1 MYFVEI
7 HTYLNKNGVEIMK
20 ERRKYMLFNKS
31 KYKII
36 MMIILAML
44 LQIAA
49 PVAEYVYAEVMNGEG
64 GETVTEAVYIP
75 SEMISFSLVV
85 NGIDLVTADEAT
97 IKALELEQN
106 QNADFTIEFKVNLE
120 SADHLY
126 KEGDYFEFDF
136 PTAIKDFDNL
146 SGYSSPAERE
156 PRFGYKYEDGKVK
169 VYLAEDLD
177 PLNHDISNEVIV
189 TLNFSS
195 EFGFSGDDLEQ
206 EIEIP
211 TPGQAGGTKT
221 IKLTFKPKTKDE
233 KMSKESLGVTIIDGE
248 RYIDWVIWVNK
259 AGKALNNATIT
270 DEPSGNPAHVFEP
283 DTLVVKKY
291 NIGLSGVLEKDEQ
304 GEDLAVET
312 TSVSQFSEIS
322 MNGKYA
328 YKINYKTKVTAES
341 PSGEQIFSNTATLKE
356 ENMVLETSNGS
367 QKITYGEALQKN
379 KIGTDNNYV
388 SNWEIR
394 YNYNLAQNPELEEG
408 YHIIDKFPG
417 VHDIDTNTIMVYKMS
432 IDGEGNVVAGEGTL
446 IGTGLSGGGG
456 DNGPSYTIE
465 TITDADSDA
474 GIDGFKLKFDG
485 SVTDAYRITYKAKY
499 DKAFYTEEKITLIN
513 TVVGAG
519 KTLEPTHEIGQ
530 GILRKWHTLDLA
542 AQELTWTITIKADNA
557 DITNLTLTDV
567 FASKDT
573 VTGMGEQS
581 LEGTIT
587 ITESTGHTITPNS
600 DSTKGFTISGINIT
614 KGKTATITY
623 KTKYAVGEDG
633 KVASEYK
640 NTATATWTKD
650 SIDYSIEVSDSYKPQ
665 ATTTNNGRK
674 EGSYNYSTQ
683 TFTWGIIVNFN
694 KKDIQGA
701 ILTDNLG
708 PGHDIVADSLKIY
721 NFTPS
726 GSDDTKGT
734 KGNLSN
740 LIAGTDYTVSYNAT
754 NDKSTGYTLTF
765 KSDLVSENNYKAYY
779 IEYETRDSDNII
791 GLSTGEQAEQNDE
804 DKGKYTNTA
813 TFKTK
818 NETTHSL
825 ESTPVIVNNANH
837 LISKSVSGN
846 ASSNSD
852 RVLTWTI
859 DINKSLSNIGM
870 VTLKDIPSNNL
881 MLLPDTIRVR
891 EIKIASN
898 GSITYGSWISPNPAP
913 TLNNEEGSFTLD
925 LGNLSIPERKAVQV
939 QYKTLVL
946 EANNTNESFTNEA
959 TITYEGSEDTGEGQ
973 DNDSKVEQKFKF
985 SFSDATSSS
994 KKGNVKFKKVG
1005 YDNATENKVDLG
1017 NVEFQLIKK
1026 IGNTDYII
1034 REATSE
1040 ENGEFVFNSVGYGT
1054 YLIREVSVPTG
1065 YIKMEDQP
1073 FTMGTDTDIKLSGN
1087 EAKVI
1092 ELTNTKI
1099 NQGFKLTKIDEKE
1112 PSIKL
1117 AGVEFELFKHD
1128 GIPVTKDRNEND
1140 IIGKLTTDV
1149 NGVILIDDLPTGK
1162 YYLKEIKAPEGYWL
1176 DEGHIEF
1183 EIKAENIEIIDLG
1196 NITNTKQGDLIVKK
1210 IDKDNNNSLPGAEF
1224 TLYDNSKNIIATAT
1238 TNADGIAK
1246 FTNIKYGSYV
1256 LNETKAPS
1264 GYVGYSE
1271 DINITIALPE
1281 QEEVVQNEKIHQAV
1295 ELTKV
1300 DESDANIRLSGAV
1313 FELYKTDGT
1322 HVKQNEKG
1330 EDIGDEGRILT
1341 NIDGKISIN
1350 NLESGEYYFKEVKS
1364 PEYYLLPE
1372 NYTISFKIEENQT
1385 TITSVTAKNTR
1396 GESNIILT
1404 KVGVVEGEPDTKTP
1418 LEGVEFTLKKGDTVI
1433 ASGTTKADG
1442 TLAFNNLPYDT
1453 YTILETK
1460 ALDEY
1465 VPNTTS
1471 ITVVLD
1477 GEGTNGKEVT
1487 VGPIENIKK
1496 DYSVKLTKY
1505 NWNKSEVLKDAI
1517 FELRKEGLDGEYEVV
1532 EGIDVEDLTT
1542 DENGEIHLE
1551 NLEAGSYQLIE
1562 TKAPAGYRLDKTPVE
1577 FEINENQIEPTKV
1590 EKINYRIPPVDPDP
1604 GPGPGPKPDP
1614 EKPTEPPTSP
1624 EEPTVPTEPE
1634 EPTVPTDPEEPTIP
1648 EEQPTV
1654 KEETPKETPKEGE
1667 VEVPEGS
1674 DPKVKN
1680 PPENGT
1686 VTIDEDGRWKYTPN
1700 PGFVGKDRF
1709 TIIIKHPDGT
1719 EEEIFIEIDVEDV
1732 PLGTVLPKTGE
1743 GSKLGYYL
1751 TGLLLVLLGVF
1762 LRRKII

>member
-7 HTYLNKNGVEIMK
+7 HTYLNKNEVEIMK

-85 NGIDLVTADEAT
+85 NGIDLATADETT
-97 IKALELEQN
+97 IEALELEQK
-106 QNADFTIEFKVNLE
+106 QEAKFTIVFNVNLE
-120 SADHLY
+120 NDTYLY
-126 KEGDYFEFDF
+126 KAGDYFEFDF
-136 PTAIKDFDNL
+136 PTAIKDFGNL
-146 SGYSSPAERE
+146 SGYTSPAVGE
-156 PRFGYKYEDGKVK
+156 PKFSYKYEGGKVK
-169 VYLAEDLD
+169 VYLSEDLD

-259 AGKALNNATIT
+259 AGKDLNNAKIT
-270 DEPSGNPAHVFEP
+270 DVPSSKPAHIIVENSVNVARY
-283 DTLVVKKY
+283 D
-291 NIGLSGVLEKDEQ
+291 IGLSGVIDEM
-304 GEDLAVET
+304 GAGT
-312 TSVSQFSEIS
+312 TVSTDTNFPINSLT
-322 MNGKYA
+322 GKYA
-328 YKINYKTKVTAES
+328 YKITYRTKVIEDS
-341 PSGEQIFSNTATLKE
+341 PSGPQEFKNTATLTSPGFTT
-356 ENMVLETSNGS
+356 ETFTGFQS
-367 QKITYGEALQKN
+367 ITYGEALE
-379 KIGTDNNYV
+379 KIQNSGDNYV

-394 YNYNLAQNPELEEG
+394 YNYNLASIPKPGDN
-408 YHIIDKFPG
+408 KFNIVDNLSGP
-417 VHDIDTNTIMVYKMS
+417 HNIDTSSIKVYKMS
-432 IDGEGNVVAGEGTL
+432 TDANGNVVDTGTE
-446 IGTGLSGGGG
+446 IGGLSGGENP
-456 DNGPSYTIE
+456 NGPSYTI
-465 TITDADSDA
+465 IPVQ
-474 GIDGFKLKFDG
+474 DGENNVKGFNLKFDG
-485 SVTDAYRITYKAKY
+485 SVTAAYKITYTAKY
-499 DKAFYTEEKITLIN
+499 GKEFYEGESG
-513 TVVGAG
+513 TVKNEVNAGIHTDTKSYPVG
-519 KTLEPTHEIGQ
+519 Q
-530 GILRKWHTLDLA
+530 NILRKSHTLDLA
-542 AQELTWTITIKADNA
+542 NQELTWTITIKADNA

-573 VTGMGEQS
+573 VTGMGEQR
-581 LEGTIT
+581 LEGNIT
-587 ITESTGHTITPNS
+587 ITGTTSGNPTIEIS
-600 DSTKGFTISGINIT
+600 KDSEGNPTEGFTISGINIT

-734 KGNLSN
+734 KGDLSN

-754 NDKSTGYTLTF
+754 NGKSTGYTLTF
-765 KSDLVSENNYKAYY
+765 KSDLESGKNNKAYY

-791 GLSTGEQAEQNDE
+791 GLSRDEQTGQASKDQ
-804 DKGKYTNTA
+804 GKYTNTA

-818 NETTHSL
+818 DTTTHTL
-825 ESTPVIVNNANH
+825 ESKPVTVKDANH
-837 LISKSVSGN
+837 LISKGVE
-846 ASSNSD
+846 SNSTKET
-852 RVLTWTI
+852 LTWTI
-859 DINKSLSNIGM
+859 EINKSLSDIGE
-870 VTLKDIPSNNL
+870 VTLTDKPSENL
-881 MLLPDTIRVR
+881 MLIPDTIEVQ
-891 EIKIASN
+891 EMISVNNYN
-898 GSITYGSWISPNPAP
+898 GKITYSSWTKPNPAP
-913 TLNNEEGSFTLD
+913 TIDNEEGSFTLA
-925 LGNLSIPERKAVQV
+925 LGNLSKKAVQV
-939 QYKTLVL
+939 RYETLVL
-946 EANNTNESFTNEA
+946 GKQGDNYSNSA
-959 TITYEGSEDTGEGQ
+959 TIEYAGSSQGNDGGESGSEKKD
-973 DNDSKVEQKFKF
+973 KFQF
-985 SFSDATSSS
+985 SSSDATSSS

-1005 YDNATENKVDLG
+1005 YDNATENKVGLG

-1026 IGNTDYII
+1026 IGNNHYII

-1065 YIKMEDQP
+1065 YIKMEDEP

-1246 FTNIKYGSYV
+1246 FTNIKYGSYI

-1330 EDIGDEGRILT
+1330 EDIGDEGRIST

-1350 NLESGEYYFKEVKS
+1350 NLEPDEYYFKEVKS
-1364 PEYYLLPE
+1364 SEYYLLPE

-1396 GESNIILT
+1396 GEGNIILT

-1624 EEPTVPTEPE
+1624 EEPTVPTEPV

-1762 LRRKII
+1762 LRRKTI